1 MALLEKQLYI
11 RKSTLPGSGK
21 GLFTKK
27 FIPKGT
33 RIVEY
38 KGEIL
43 TWKEVQKLA
52 DDRNGYV
59 FYVNSKHCID
69 AFNYKKALGRYANDA
84 KGLSKV
90 EGVKTNAEY
99 IVDDKRCF
107 IKAIKDIPARSEIFV
122 EYGADYWKVVKDNLK
137 IDRDWE
143 KKHGKKGAKAKL
155 PHHKATKRM

>member
-11 RKSTLPGSGK
+11 KKSTLPSAGK

-69 AFNYKKALGRYANDA
+69 AWNYKKALGRFANDA
-84 KGLSKV
+84 KGIGRIKGLN
-90 EGVKTNAEY
+90 TNSEY
-99 IVDDKRCF
+99 VVDNKRCY
-107 IKAIKDIPARSEIFV
+107 IEAIKDIPAKGEIFV
-122 EYGADYWKVVKDNLK
+122 EYGSDYWKVVRENLK
-137 IDRDWE
+137 IDEQWA
-143 KKHGKKGAKAKL
+143 KKNGKKAKL
-155 PHHKATKRM
+155 PHHKATKRI